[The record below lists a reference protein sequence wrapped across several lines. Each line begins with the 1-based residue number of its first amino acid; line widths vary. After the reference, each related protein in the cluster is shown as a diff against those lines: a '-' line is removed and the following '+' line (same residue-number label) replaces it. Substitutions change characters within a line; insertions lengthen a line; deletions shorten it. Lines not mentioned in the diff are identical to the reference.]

1 MQEKNTM
8 TNNKE
13 NDSKETEVKK
23 GFTEEENM
31 RFYEMDMQLAELE
44 DNIENG
50 NISESFLK
58 NQQEMRKL
66 GEELTRLL
74 KED

>member
-1 MQEKNTM
+1 M

-58 NQQEMRKL
+58 NQQVMREL
-66 GEELTRLL
+66 GEELTQLL

>member
-58 NQQEMRKL
+58 NQQVMREL

>member
-1 MQEKNTM
+1 M
-8 TNNKE
+8 
-13 NDSKETEVKK
+13 KK

-58 NQQEMRKL
+58 NQQEMRKV
-66 GEELTRLL
+66 GEMLTELLN
-74 KED
+74 ED

>member
-1 MQEKNTM
+1 
-8 TNNKE
+8 
-13 NDSKETEVKK
+13 
-23 GFTEEENM
+23 
-31 RFYEMDMQLAELE
+31 MQLAELE

-66 GEELTRLL
+66 GEELTQLL

>member
-1 MQEKNTM
+1 M
-8 TNNKE
+8 T
-13 NDSKETEVKK
+13 K

-66 GEELTRLL
+66 GEMLTELLN
-74 KED
+74 ED

>member
-1 MQEKNTM
+1 M
-8 TNNKE
+8 
-13 NDSKETEVKK
+13 KK

-58 NQQEMRKL
+58 NQQVMREL
-66 GEELTRLL
+66 GEMLTELLN
-74 KED
+74 ED

>member
-1 MQEKNTM
+1 M
-8 TNNKE
+8 
-13 NDSKETEVKK
+13 KK

-66 GEELTRLL
+66 GEF
-74 KED
+74 K